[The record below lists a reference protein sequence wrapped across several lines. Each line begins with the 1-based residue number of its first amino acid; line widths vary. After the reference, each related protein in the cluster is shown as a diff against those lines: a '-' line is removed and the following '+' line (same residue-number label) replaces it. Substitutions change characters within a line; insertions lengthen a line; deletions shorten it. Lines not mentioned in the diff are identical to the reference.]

1 MTLQLSQTNIDQE
14 PLDTD
19 DLDVHPLLRDRSSH
33 GSFAADTLAWHQ
45 ILQLLQAARCA
56 PSSHNS
62 QPWHFIV
69 LLDGPGR
76 QEINDDLIAWGAP
89 WAAKAPVLIAV
100 ITSPYG
106 ATEYHGLNYALFD
119 CGLAV
124 QNILLQATSMGLA
137 AHSVGYKNEAVIR
150 TALNLEPEHALL
162 LFVAVG
168 NPGSQPLTTEASR
181 LRKPLA
187 AIATR
192 DRWDGEP
199 VTDDEVAFP

>member
-1 MTLQLSQTNIDQE
+1 MTLQLPQTNINLE
-14 PLDTD
+14 PLEAN
-19 DLDVHPLLRDRSSH
+19 DLGVHPLLRNRSSQ

-56 PSSHNS
+56 PSSYNS

-76 QEINDDLIAWGAP
+76 QEINDDLTAWGAP

-100 ITSPYG
+100 VTSPQG

-199 VTDDEVAFP
+199 VTDHQVTLS

>member
-1 MTLQLSQTNIDQE
+1 MALQLK
-14 PLDTD
+14 PLDQTLESIATEA
-19 DLDVHPLLRDRSSH
+19 LDIHPLLHQRVSI
-33 GSFAADTLAWHQ
+33 GSFSTDTLAWHQ

-100 ITSPYG
+100 VTSPHG

-137 AHSVGYKNEAVIR
+137 AHSVGYKNEVVIR